1 MTIDL
6 TQFHDAFF
14 EESFEALDS
23 MEAALLK
30 LDIGAP
36 EPELINTIFR
46 VAHSIKGGSATFG
59 FSDIASFTHSLETLL
74 DELRSGGM
82 QVTLAISDLLLKS
95 VDVMR
100 AMLRSTQAKQPL
112 DMQKV
117 SDLQFDLELTI
128 AQKNSAPPA
137 KPAPAPAAAP
147 AATAPG
153 GAVASTSGVP
163 AGAVPAGA
171 ASTTA
176 PVATVGAAGAPG
188 AAGAAG
194 AAAPAATAPVAA
206 VVATP
211 YGAPVGASPAATGS
225 AATASAAAGP
235 GHATASP
242 AAATATASTSRGW
255 EISFRPYRELF
266 ARGNDPLR
274 MLRELAEL
282 GDLTVHVDTSAL
294 PTFSDLDSQSCYLA
308 WNLELAGDVL
318 EADIKQVFE
327 WAEGDCDLELRQ
339 VGAPEANAAALAPAP
354 AAGDATQATLVDGP
368 APNATAESQPAI
380 HADRSASAGAAD
392 AAVADAILSATDHK
406 PDAPAHNTTA
416 ASAPAATPAASA
428 PAAPTHQPTLSPVKE
443 NKPDTPVAAIGDS
456 GSIRVSVEKI
466 DELMNTVGE
475 LVITQAML
483 SQLGTA
489 MEGPNAEKLRA
500 GLAQLERNT
509 RELQESVMR
518 VRMLPIS
525 FVFSRFP
532 RMVRDIA
539 QRLGKQIDL
548 KLTGEQTELDKTV
561 LEKIGDPLVH
571 LVRNS
576 IDHGIEMPDARI
588 AAGKPAA
595 GTVHLDA
602 CHRGGNIAVEV
613 SDDGG
618 GLDKDRILAKARQ
631 RGLVGPNDALTD
643 DQIHDLIFLPG
654 FSTAEKTTDLSG
666 RGVGMDVV
674 RRNVKE
680 LGGKIELR
688 SEQGKG
694 SRFIIT
700 LPLTLAIV
708 DGQSVAVGSE
718 TYIIPLISIVESMRL
733 KETAI
738 SRLSGHNEVFSFR
751 GDYLPIIRLHEL
763 FGVEPR
769 ARALHEGLV
778 VIAEGDGRRVGLF
791 VDDLLGQQQVVIKS
805 LEANYGHVEGVS
817 GATILGDGS
826 VALILDVTGI
836 IHAASMRAAA

>member
-74 DELRSGGM
+74 DELRSGSM
-82 QVTLAISDLLLKS
+82 QVTLEISDLLLKS

-100 AMLRSTQAKQPL
+100 AMLRSTQAKQPIN
-112 DMQKV
+112 MQRV
-117 SDLQFDLELTI
+117 SDLQFDLELMI
-128 AQKNSAPPA
+128 AQKNAP
-137 KPAPAPAAAP
+137 KPAFAAP
-147 AATAPG
+147 AA
-153 GAVASTSGVP
+153 V
-163 AGAVPAGA
+163 
-171 ASTTA
+171 
-176 PVATVGAAGAPG
+176 
-188 AAGAAG
+188 
-194 AAAPAATAPVAA
+194 AAPAPVAA
-206 VVATP
+206 ATQP
-211 YGAPVGASPAATGS
+211 AIPGGRSGRDDAPRPRWDIT
-225 AATASAAAGP
+225 
-235 GHATASP
+235 
-242 AAATATASTSRGW
+242 
-255 EISFRPYRELF
+255 FRPYRELF

-274 MLRELAEL
+274 MMRELAEL
-282 GDLTVHVDTSAL
+282 GELTVNADLSAL
-294 PTFSDLDSQSCYLA
+294 PSFAELESQSCYLA
-308 WNLELAGDVL
+308 WKIELAGDVS
-318 EADIKQVFE
+318 ESAIKQVFE
-327 WAEGDCDLELRQ
+327 WAEGDCDLEIRRADAASIIPAASA
-339 VGAPEANAAALAPAP
+339 APVASAQPAPAP
-354 AAGDATQATLVDGP
+354 AAT
-368 APNATAESQPAI
+368 QPA
-380 HADRSASAGAAD
+380 AVTESVAVGAAP
-392 AAVADAILSATDHK
+392 AAAANAPVA
-406 PDAPAHNTTA
+406 NTTA
-416 ASAPAATPAASA
+416 QAADEPKHEPATASLAATAPATPAA
-428 PAAPTHQPTLSPVKE
+428 PTLTAVKDA
-443 NKPDTPVAAIGDS
+443 KPDAPVAAIGDS

-489 MEGPNAEKLRA
+489 LEGPNAEKLRA

-576 IDHGIEMPDARI
+576 IDHGIEMPEARI

-613 SDDGG
+613 SDDGF

-631 RGLVGPNDALTD
+631 RGLVGQNDVLTD
-643 DQIHDLIFLPG
+643 DQIHELIFLPG

-688 SEQGKG
+688 SDRGKG

-733 KETAI
+733 KETSI

-805 LEANYGHVEGVS
+805 LEVNYGRVEGVS

-826 VALILDVTGI
+826 VALILDVTGVI
-836 IHAASMRAAA
+836 AAASMRAAA

>member
-82 QVTLAISDLLLKS
+82 QVSLAISDLLLKS

-100 AMLRSTQAKQPL
+100 AMLRSTQSKQPL

-128 AQKNSAPPA
+128 AQKNSAPAPKPVA
-137 KPAPAPAAAP
+137 VPAPAPAAPAP
-147 AATAPG
+147 AA
-153 GAVASTSGVP
+153 
-163 AGAVPAGA
+163 
-171 ASTTA
+171 
-176 PVATVGAAGAPG
+176 
-188 AAGAAG
+188 
-194 AAAPAATAPVAA
+194 AAPTPTVAP
-206 VVATP
+206 ATP
-211 YGAPVGASPAATGS
+211 SPPVLETNP
-225 AATASAAAGP
+225 
-235 GHATASP
+235 
-242 AAATATASTSRGW
+242 GW
-255 EISFRPYRELF
+255 EITFRPYRELF

-274 MLRELAEL
+274 MMRELAEL
-282 GDLTVHVDTSAL
+282 GELTVHVDTSAL
-294 PTFSDLDSQSCYLA
+294 PSFAELDSQSCYLA
-308 WNLELAGDVL
+308 WKLELHGDVR
-318 EADIKQVFE
+318 EESIKQVFE

-339 VGAPEANAAALAPAP
+339 LGVSAPSIPASAESATADVALATSLPEAP
-354 AAGDATQATLVDGP
+354 AAEPQVSGSD
-368 APNATAESQPAI
+368 S
-380 HADRSASAGAAD
+380 
-392 AAVADAILSATDHK
+392 AVADAILSAK
-406 PDAPAHNTTA
+406 PAAEETKPEAPAPSVA
-416 ASAPAATPAASA
+416 
-428 PAAPTHQPTLSPVKE
+428 AAPPSSVREPTIAPSKE
-443 NKPDTPVAAIGDS
+443 TKPDTPVATIGDS

-483 SQLGTA
+483 SQLGSA
-489 MEGPNAEKLRA
+489 LEGPNAEKLRA

-576 IDHGIEMPDARI
+576 IDHGIEMPDARV

-631 RGLVGPNDALTD
+631 RGLIGQNDVLTD

-688 SEQGKG
+688 SERGKG

-738 SRLSGHNEVFSFR
+738 NRLSGHNEVFSFR

-805 LEANYGHVEGVS
+805 LEANYGRVEGVS

-836 IHAASMRAAA
+836 IQAASMRAAA

>member
-1 MTIDL
+1 
-6 TQFHDAFF
+6 
-14 EESFEALDS
+14 
-23 MEAALLK
+23 
-30 LDIGAP
+30 
-36 EPELINTIFR
+36 
-46 VAHSIKGGSATFG
+46 V
-59 FSDIASFTHSLETLL
+59 
-74 DELRSGGM
+74 
-82 QVTLAISDLLLKS
+82 
-95 VDVMR
+95 
-100 AMLRSTQAKQPL
+100 
-112 DMQKV
+112 
-117 SDLQFDLELTI
+117 
-128 AQKNSAPPA
+128 
-137 KPAPAPAAAP
+137 PAAAP
-147 AATAPG
+147 TP
-153 GAVASTSGVP
+153 P
-163 AGAVPAGA
+163 
-171 ASTTA
+171 
-176 PVATVGAAGAPG
+176 
-188 AAGAAG
+188 
-194 AAAPAATAPVAA
+194 AAP
-206 VVATP
+206 
-211 YGAPVGASPAATGS
+211 
-225 AATASAAAGP
+225 
-235 GHATASP
+235 
-242 AAATATASTSRGW
+242 GW

-274 MLRELAEL
+274 MMRELAEL
-282 GDLTVHVDTSAL
+282 GEMTVHVDTSAL
-294 PTFSDLDSQSCYLA
+294 PSFTDLDSQSCYLA
-308 WNLELAGDVL
+308 WKVELKGDIR
-318 EADIKQVFE
+318 EDAIKQVFE

-339 VGAPEANAAALAPAP
+339 LGAPATAAAPIAQAANANAQ
-354 AAGDATQATLVDGP
+354 ATQATAGSQAAQVN
-368 APNATAESQPAI
+368 APGAAAQSTTTAQPAG
-380 HADRSASAGAAD
+380 AQPAAAGAAGAASTTQAPASQPTAD
-392 AAVADAILSATDHK
+392 AATADAILSA
-406 PDAPAHNTTA
+406 APQAADQHNASVASTHAASTA
-416 ASAPAATPAASA
+416 AANAPTGSAATASATAAAPAATA
-428 PAAPTHQPTLSPVKE
+428 PQPTLAPAKE
-443 NKPDTPVAAIGDS
+443 SKPDTPVTAIGDS

-483 SQLGTA
+483 SQLGNA
-489 MEGPNAEKLRA
+489 LEGANAEKLRA

-539 QRLGKQIDL
+539 QRLGKQIEL

-576 IDHGIEMPDARI
+576 IDHGIELPEVRV

-618 GLDKDRILAKARQ
+618 GLDKDRILAKARS
-631 RGLVGPNDALTD
+631 RGLIGQNDVLTD
-643 DQIHDLIFLPG
+643 DQIHELIFLPG

-688 SEQGKG
+688 SERGKG

-805 LEANYGHVEGVS
+805 LEANYGRVEGVS

>member
-36 EPELINTIFR
+36 DSELINTIFR

-82 QVTLAISDLLLKS
+82 QVTLSISDLLLKS

-100 AMLRSTQAKQPL
+100 AMLRSVQAKQPL
-112 DMQKV
+112 DAQRV
-117 SDLQFDLELTI
+117 SDLQFDLEIII
-128 AQKNSAPPA
+128 AQKNAAAATTHTVVPAAIAHLAAAAASASSAAAAASPPA
-137 KPAPAPAAAP
+137 D
-147 AATAPG
+147 
-153 GAVASTSGVP
+153 VAS
-163 AGAVPAGA
+163 
-171 ASTTA
+171 
-176 PVATVGAAGAPG
+176 
-188 AAGAAG
+188 
-194 AAAPAATAPVAA
+194 
-206 VVATP
+206 
-211 YGAPVGASPAATGS
+211 AATGV
-225 AATASAAAGP
+225 AAAK
-235 GHATASP
+235 S
-242 AAATATASTSRGW
+242 SRRRW

-274 MLRELAEL
+274 MMRELAEL
-282 GDLTVHVDTSAL
+282 GELEVNVDLSGL
-294 PTFSDLDSQSCYLA
+294 PPFAELDPQACYLA
-308 WNLELAGDVL
+308 WTVGLTGDVS
-318 EADIKQVFE
+318 EESIRQVFE
-327 WAEGDCDLELRQ
+327 WAEGDCDLGVRLLD
-339 VGAPEANAAALAPAP
+339 APVAVPATVRAAESEPTAAADP
-354 AAGDATQATLVDGP
+354 V
-368 APNATAESQPAI
+368 I
-380 HADRSASAGAAD
+380 
-392 AAVADAILSATDHK
+392 ADAILSASTPPEETKADPAVPVHVAPALSVVK
-406 PDAPAHNTTA
+406 QDSKADAPL
-416 ASAPAATPAASA
+416 SA
-428 PAAPTHQPTLSPVKE
+428 L
-443 NKPDTPVAAIGDS
+443 GDS

-483 SQLGTA
+483 SQLGAA

-532 RMVRDIA
+532 RMVRDLA
-539 QRLGKQIDL
+539 QRLNKQIDL

-576 IDHGIEMPDARI
+576 IDHGIESPEVRV
-588 AAGKPAA
+588 AAGKSPA

-618 GLDKDRILAKARQ
+618 GLDKDRILAKART
-631 RGLVGPNDALTD
+631 RGLVGPNDLLTD
-643 DQIHDLIFLPG
+643 DQIHDLIFVPG
-654 FSTAEKTTDLSG
+654 FSTADKTTDLSG

-688 SEQGKG
+688 SERGRG

-708 DGQSVAVGSE
+708 DGQSVAVGTE

-733 KETAI
+733 KEASI
-738 SRLSGHNEVFSFR
+738 SRLSGRDEVFSFR

-836 IHAASMRAAA
+836 IHAASLRAAA

>member
-6 TQFHDAFF
+6 TQFHDTFF

-100 AMLRSTQAKQPL
+100 AMLRSTQSKQPL
-112 DMQKV
+112 DMQHV

-128 AQKNSAPPA
+128 AQKNSSPPKLVATPPAPPA
-137 KPAPAPAAAP
+137 PAIATAAPTTPVAPAGNSSATREGDIAITAAP
-147 AATAPG
+147 PDLQQR
-153 GAVASTSGVP
+153 V
-163 AGAVPAGA
+163 
-171 ASTTA
+171 
-176 PVATVGAAGAPG
+176 
-188 AAGAAG
+188 
-194 AAAPAATAPVAA
+194 
-206 VVATP
+206 TP
-211 YGAPVGASPAATGS
+211 
-225 AATASAAAGP
+225 
-235 GHATASP
+235 
-242 AAATATASTSRGW
+242 GW

-274 MLRELAEL
+274 MMRELAEL
-282 GDLTVHVDTSAL
+282 GDLSVQVDTSAL
-294 PTFSDLDSQSCYLA
+294 PSFADLEGQGCYLA
-308 WNLELAGDVL
+308 WKIELKGDIRE
-318 EADIKQVFE
+318 EAIKQVFE
-327 WAEGDCDLELRQ
+327 WAEGDCDLVLHRSGTQETAA
-339 VGAPEANAAALAPAP
+339 VPEATVTAPAP
-354 AAGDATQATLVDGP
+354 ISATQQATQGDAAP
-368 APNATAESQPAI
+368 APTDKTA
-380 HADRSASAGAAD
+380 AAD
-392 AAVADAILSATDHK
+392 AAKAPSAAEPKQEAQASPAIAI
-406 PDAPAHNTTA
+406 
-416 ASAPAATPAASA
+416 TPAA
-428 PAAPTHQPTLSPVKE
+428 APTLTSVKE
-443 NKPDTPVAAIGDS
+443 TKAEGPVAAVSDS

-483 SQLGTA
+483 SQLGNTL
-489 MEGPNAEKLRA
+489 EGPNAEKLRA

-532 RMVRDIA
+532 RMVRDLA
-539 QRLGKQIDL
+539 QRLGKQIEL

-576 IDHGIEMPDARI
+576 IDHGIELPDVRI
-588 AAGKPAA
+588 AAGKTAA
-595 GTVHLDA
+595 GTLHLDA

-618 GLDKDRILAKARQ
+618 GLDNDRILAKARS
-631 RGLVGPNDALTD
+631 RGLVGSADALTD
-643 DQIHDLIFLPG
+643 EQIHELIFLPG

-680 LGGKIELR
+680 LGGKVELR
-688 SEQGKG
+688 SERGKG

-836 IHAASMRAAA
+836 IQAASMRAAA